1 MMSIMRTVIDVPEE
15 VIETLDRVSSS
26 ERRSRASVIRE
37 VLTKYVENL
46 TQPNLEAAFGI
57 WSDKAKDGVDYQNDL
72 RTEWDN

>member
-1 MMSIMRTVIDVPEE
+1 MMSFMRTVIDVPEE
-15 VIETLDRVSSS
+15 VIESLDRVSAS

-57 WSDKAKDGVDYQNDL
+57 WSDQVKDGVDYQNDL